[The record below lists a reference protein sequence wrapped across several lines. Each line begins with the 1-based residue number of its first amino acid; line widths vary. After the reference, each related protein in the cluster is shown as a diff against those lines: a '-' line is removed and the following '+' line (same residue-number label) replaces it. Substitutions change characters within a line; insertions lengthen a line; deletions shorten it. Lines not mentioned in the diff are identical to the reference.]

1 LALHPFGSTFSG
13 TDEREQQNVASI
25 KTAIAIA
32 SGMLVLG
39 AGLGVAGVAVAD
51 ITPTPYP
58 TSTPTSPTPSDPPP
72 GTERPDW
79 PTSPDQGAQE
89 AALIKM
95 LAEMLGVDEAQI
107 KAALDEVRAAYEAE
121 GPAALDA
128 YLDQAVQLGILTQ
141 EEADAVRQAV
151 EGSMTDLAPR

>member
-1 LALHPFGSTFSG
+1 
-13 TDEREQQNVASI
+13 
-25 KTAIAIA
+25 
-32 SGMLVLG
+32 MLVLG
-39 AGLGVAGVAVAD
+39 AGLGAASVASAD
-51 ITPTPYP
+51 ITPAPYP
-58 TSTPTSPTPSDPPP
+58 TSTPSSPAPGDPPP

-121 GPAALDA
+121 GPAA
-128 YLDQAVQLGILTQ
+128 VHLGILTP
-141 EEADAVRQAV
+141 EEAAAVRQAV
-151 EGSMTDLAPR
+151 EGSMTDPGPR

>member
-1 LALHPFGSTFSG
+1 
-13 TDEREQQNVASI
+13 
-25 KTAIAIA
+25 
-32 SGMLVLG
+32 
-39 AGLGVAGVAVAD
+39 
-51 ITPTPYP
+51 
-58 TSTPTSPTPSDPPP
+58 
-72 GTERPDW
+72 
-79 PTSPDQGAQE
+79 
-89 AALIKM
+89 M